1 MNARLQRELARY
13 KKIKRAAQMSERQLR
28 KDVRIIE
35 RVSEALEAAGK
46 PTSPKHIFWL
56 DPYEKIPDDEAI
68 KIMLA
73 TLNWSKW
80 EWSRLNHF
88 LSMVGN
94 PVFEYVGMKGQ
105 FPKKEPVRT
114 WLTKEQAS
122 LAFQYCKDDPEL
134 LMILG
139 MGILQGLRRHEW
151 MTIKMQDLRVF
162 NANRYMMRV
171 IGKGKMGGK
180 EAFIDIHPDFEKI
193 RERYIEY
200 RNGLIDMAKEKARGR
215 HVVVP
220 DEVLIQY
227 RKKLKPYS
235 SPTSLDNK
243 WILIK
248 AKLAQHG
255 IFVEGG
261 THTLRRTFAN
271 LMDEAGLPLDYI
283 SKQMRH
289 ESIATTER
297 YLQKLR
303 VMRENFI
310 EKRQIIEIRW

>member
-13 KKIKRAAQMSERQLR
+13 KKVKRAGQMSERQLR

-35 RVSEALEAAGK
+35 RVAEALEAIGK

-68 KIMLA
+68 KIMLV

-88 LSMVGN
+88 LMLAGN
-94 PVFEYVGMKGQ
+94 PVFEYVGMKHQ

-122 LAFQYCKDDPEL
+122 LAFEYCKDDPEL

-151 MTIKMQDLRVF
+151 MTVKVQDLRVF
-162 NANRYMMRV
+162 NANRYMIRV
-171 IGKGKMGGK
+171 IGKGKMKGK
-180 EAFIDIHPDFEKI
+180 VAFIDIHPDFERI
-193 RERYIEY
+193 REKYMEY
-200 RNGLIDMAKEKARGR
+200 RNELIKERIHDRPVA
-215 HVVVP
+215 VP
-220 DEVLIQY
+220 NEVLIQY
-227 RKKLKPYS
+227 RKKRFRPYGS
-235 SPTSLDNK
+235 VTTMDNK

-248 AKLAQHG
+248 LRLAEHG
-255 IFVEGG
+255 IYVEGG

-303 VMRENFI
+303 VMRENLI

>member
-1 MNARLQRELARY
+1 LNARLQRELSRY
-13 KKIKRAAQMSERQLR
+13 KKIKRAAQMSEKQLR
-28 KDVRIIE
+28 KDIRIVE
-35 RVSEALEAAGK
+35 RVVDALEAAGK
-46 PTSPKHIFWL
+46 PTSPKHIFWI

-68 KIMLA
+68 KIMLV

-80 EWSRLNHF
+80 EWSRLNQF
-88 LSMVGN
+88 LKLAGN
-94 PVFEYVGMKGQ
+94 PVFEYVGMQ

-151 MTIKMQDLRVF
+151 MTIKVQDLRVF

-180 EAFIDIHPDFEKI
+180 AAFIDIHPDFDKI
-193 RERYIEY
+193 REIYMDY
-200 RNGLIDMAKEKARGR
+200 RDEMIKEKSHGR
-215 HVVVP
+215 PIPVP

-227 RKKLKPYS
+227 RKRRFRPYS
-235 SPTSLDNK
+235 SVTSMDNK

-248 AKLAQHG
+248 ARLAEHG
-255 IFVEGG
+255 IYVEGG

-271 LMDEAGLPLDYI
+271 LMVEAGLPLDYI

-310 EKRQIIEIRW
+310 ENRQIIDIRW